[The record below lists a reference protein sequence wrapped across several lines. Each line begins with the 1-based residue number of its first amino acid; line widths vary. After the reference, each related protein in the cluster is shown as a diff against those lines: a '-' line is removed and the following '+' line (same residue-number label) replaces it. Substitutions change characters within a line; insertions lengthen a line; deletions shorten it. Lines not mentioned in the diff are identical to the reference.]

1 MIKKVTE
8 DDFTLT
14 RWSGGVTKEL
24 FIYPENSSYK
34 NRDFNF
40 RISMA
45 TAEIETS
52 TFTSLPGIHRFISI
66 LKGNIELS
74 HKGKKSVNLIPHE
87 IHYFEGDWETTAK
100 GKVLDFNLMLKN
112 STGTLEY
119 KELRDK
125 IDIKNPDITFIF
137 SLDGD
142 VAIGNT
148 TLKKNELAVA
158 KGENISIEGKN
169 VKIYIGK
176 IFNIK

>member
-1 MIKKVTE
+1 
-8 DDFTLT
+8 
-14 RWSGGVTKEL
+14 
-24 FIYPENSSYK
+24 
-34 NRDFNF
+34 
-40 RISMA
+40 
-45 TAEIETS
+45 
-52 TFTSLPGIHRFISI
+52 
-66 LKGNIELS
+66 
-74 HKGKKSVNLIPHE
+74 
-87 IHYFEGDWETTAK
+87 
-100 GKVLDFNLMLKN
+100 MLKN
-112 STGTLEY
+112 STGILEY